1 MKKRAW
7 PTPKDPGFPCP
18 HCGVRPDVAC
28 ARRPADPYW
37 SMGPEPPD
45 EDGRR
50 KATARPGNGNNFHRR
65 RSDLAGRLKP

>member
-37 SMGPEPPD
+37 TMGPPPPD
-45 EDGRR
+45 TDGR
-50 KATARPGNGNNFHRR
+50 KGTERPGNGNNFHRR
-65 RSDLAGRLKP
+65 RSDQIKRLGL